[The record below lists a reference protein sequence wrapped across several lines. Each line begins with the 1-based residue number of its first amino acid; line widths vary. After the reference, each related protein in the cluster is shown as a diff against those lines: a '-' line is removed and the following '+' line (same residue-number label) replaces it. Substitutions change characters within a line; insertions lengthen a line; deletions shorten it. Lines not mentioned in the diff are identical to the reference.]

1 MSYSWPV
8 VVTMKIFKIARPLP
22 LGEIG
27 IKPGGRTVDR
37 NLSEAEANFLS
48 NKFDLVKSI
57 GEGMWG
63 IAYLTSD
70 DKVLKITTDIQEMEA
85 AKMLM
90 NFAPHEPFVK
100 VYETGKVEGNLYY
113 ILREKVTPLS
123 EDEMILFENTI
134 DDYYENPDDFIT
146 KNLTP
151 AEFEKVEQFTDYK
164 SDIVNYGFDDVFSPF
179 NVGYNSHGN
188 LVCFDPSSV

>member
-70 DKVLKITTDIQEMEA
+70 DKVLK
-85 AKMLM
+85 
-90 NFAPHEPFVK
+90 NNHR
-100 VYETGKVEGNLYY
+100 YSGN
-113 ILREKVTPLS
+113 
-123 EDEMILFENTI
+123 
-134 DDYYENPDDFIT
+134 
-146 KNLTP
+146 
-151 AEFEKVEQFTDYK
+151 
-164 SDIVNYGFDDVFSPF
+164 G
-179 NVGYNSHGN
+179 GG
-188 LVCFDPSSV
+188 